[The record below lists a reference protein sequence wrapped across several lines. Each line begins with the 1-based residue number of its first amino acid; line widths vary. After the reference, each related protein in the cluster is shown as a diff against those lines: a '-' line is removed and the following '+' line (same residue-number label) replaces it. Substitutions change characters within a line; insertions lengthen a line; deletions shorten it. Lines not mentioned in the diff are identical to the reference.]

1 VFQKFLQDVGK
12 LWCWCVQYEEE
23 EVMQLS
29 EQQSFNQALIKL
41 SVLLYQVDGVVTL
54 SEQDYLNEIVEKLDW
69 ESPICPEA
77 FINDTIY
84 QTRKAIDTGDALPY
98 LRSLQQDLTYDAEK
112 TLEVAM
118 AITGVDGERSEAETE
133 LLSLLTHKVL
143 AKALVSG
150 AAAVQ

>member
-1 VFQKFLQDVGK
+1 
-12 LWCWCVQYEEE
+12 
-23 EVMQLS
+23 MQLS
-29 EQQSFNQALIKL
+29 EQQSFNQALIQL

-54 SEQDYLNEIVEKLDW
+54 SEQDYLSDIVDTLSW

-77 FINDTIY
+77 FLNDTIY
-84 QTRKAIDTGDALPY
+84 QTRKAIDTGDAVSY
-98 LRSLQQDLTYDAEK
+98 MRSLKNALSFDADK

-150 AAAVQ
+150 SETVQ

>member
-1 VFQKFLQDVGK
+1 
-12 LWCWCVQYEEE
+12 
-23 EVMQLS
+23 MQLS
-29 EQQSFNQALIKL
+29 EQQSFNQALIQL

-54 SEQDYLNEIVEKLDW
+54 SEQDYLSDIVDSLSW

-77 FINDTIY
+77 FLNDTIY
-84 QTRKAIDTGDALPY
+84 QTRKAIDTGDAVSY
-98 LRSLQQDLTYDAEK
+98 MRSLKNALSFDADK

-150 AAAVQ
+150 SETVQ

>member
-1 VFQKFLQDVGK
+1 
-12 LWCWCVQYEEE
+12 
-23 EVMQLS
+23 MQLS
-29 EQQSFNQALIKL
+29 EQQSFNQALIQL

-54 SEQDYLNEIVEKLDW
+54 SEQDYLNDIVDTLSW

-77 FINDTIY
+77 FLNDTIY
-84 QTRKAIDTGDALPY
+84 QTRKAIDTGDAVSY
-98 LRSLQQDLTYDAEK
+98 MRSLKSALSFDADK

-150 AAAVQ
+150 SETVQ

>member
-1 VFQKFLQDVGK
+1 
-12 LWCWCVQYEEE
+12 
-23 EVMQLS
+23 MQLS
-29 EQQSFNQALIKL
+29 EEQSFNQALIQL

-54 SEQDYLNEIVEKLDW
+54 SEQDYLSDIVDSLSW

-77 FINDTIY
+77 FLNDTIY
-84 QTRKAIDTGDALPY
+84 QTRKAIDTGDAVSY
-98 LRSLQQDLTYDAEK
+98 MRSLKNALSFDADK

-150 AAAVQ
+150 SETVQ

>member
-1 VFQKFLQDVGK
+1 
-12 LWCWCVQYEEE
+12 
-23 EVMQLS
+23 MQLS

-98 LRSLQQDLTYDAEK
+98 LRSLQQDLIYDAEK

-143 AKALVSG
+143 AKALVCG

>member
-1 VFQKFLQDVGK
+1 
-12 LWCWCVQYEEE
+12 
-23 EVMQLS
+23 MQLS
-29 EQQSFNQALIKL
+29 EQQSFNQALIQL

-54 SEQDYLNEIVEKLDW
+54 SEQDYLSDIVDSLSW

-77 FINDTIY
+77 FLNDTIY
-84 QTRKAIDTGDALPY
+84 QTRKAIDTGDAVSY
-98 LRSLQQDLTYDAEK
+98 MRSLKNALSFDADK

-150 AAAVQ
+150 NETVQ

>member
-1 VFQKFLQDVGK
+1 
-12 LWCWCVQYEEE
+12 
-23 EVMQLS
+23 MQLS
-29 EQQSFNQALIKL
+29 EQQSFNQALIQL

-54 SEQDYLNEIVEKLDW
+54 SEQDYLSDIVDSLLW

-77 FINDTIY
+77 FLNDTIY
-84 QTRKAIDTGDALPY
+84 QTRKAIDTGDAVSY
-98 LRSLQQDLTYDAEK
+98 MRSLKNALSFDADK

-150 AAAVQ
+150 SETVQ